1 MPSIITNIITIRY
14 HYQID
19 FGNPAE
25 VEYFTCRF
33 CHFLGNNKYEK
44 MVTKRKT
51 FICYSGYKCAVTIMC
66 HFFSSSL
73 QNNLLKLIYN
83 SLIKVA
89 KF

>member
-1 MPSIITNIITIRY
+1 
-14 HYQID
+14 
-19 FGNPAE
+19 
-25 VEYFTCRF
+25 
-33 CHFLGNNKYEK
+33 